1 MILPDGTMQDPGLN
15 SMNHYANGAIGDWMY
30 RKIGGINQIEAGY
43 HRFYIRPM
51 FVQGI
56 EEARTELESPYGTIV
71 SHWSCRKGK
80 IRVEVQIPA
89 NTTAVLYLP
98 EKEDALEL
106 GSGTYSYEYET
117 ATCLRELKF
126 TMDSKLGEILA
137 EPLGMEMMEQMVPDL
152 VHNPM
157 IEYAKRMTLSE
168 GISSAPE
175 IRPVY
180 EAVLK
185 ALNEQPEE

>member
-1 MILPDGTMQDPGLN
+1 M
-15 SMNHYANGAIGDWMY
+15 
-30 RKIGGINQIEAGY
+30 
-43 HRFYIRPM
+43 
-51 FVQGI
+51 
-56 EEARTELESPYGTIV
+56 ESPYGKIV
-71 SHWSCRKGK
+71 SDWNCRKGK

-98 EKEDALEL
+98 EKEEAMEL
-106 GSGTYSYEYET
+106 GSGTYSYEY
-117 ATCLRELKF
+117 ATTTSLRELRF
-126 TMDSKLGEILA
+126 TLDSKLGEILA
-137 EPLGMEMMEQMVPDL
+137 EPLGMQMMEQMVPQL

-185 ALNEQPEE
+185 ALNEQEKK